1 MTHFL
6 EYSVHM
12 YLVQDG
18 CADQLSRRP
27 GSADRDW
34 IRRPGRR
41 INCTIS
47 QKLKDISLF
56 QVKVSEYIC
65 VHIMSNKSLD
75 AYLLYKWP
83 FPHSLTDRLTQPM
96 LSSFLKRQ
104 DSEKTN
110 LTEKVSQTLHSLW
123 ILFISQKLLLFFG
136 RNSITFFKGDASFY
150 SIFTET
156 FLFVTR
162 FLFWH
167 RFFF

>member
-1 MTHFL
+1 M

-18 CADQLSRRP
+18 RADQLSRRP

-123 ILFISQKLLLFFG
+123 ILFISQKLLIFFG
-136 RNSITFFKGDASFY
+136 RNST
-150 SIFTET
+150 T
-156 FLFVTR
+156 FLKVTPDFIQSSKR
-162 FLFWH
+162 PFICDPVFILT
-167 RFFF
+167 

>member
-1 MTHFL
+1 MNHFL

-83 FPHSLTDRLTQPM
+83 FPHSLTDRLTQPK

-104 DSEKTN
+104 YSEKTS
-110 LTEKVSQTLHSLW
+110 LAEKVSQTLHSLW
-123 ILFISQKLLLFFG
+123 ILFISQKLLIFWTKLD
-136 RNSITFFKGDASFY
+136 NLFKGDASFH
-150 SIFTET
+150 SIFKET

-167 RFFF
+167 RFF